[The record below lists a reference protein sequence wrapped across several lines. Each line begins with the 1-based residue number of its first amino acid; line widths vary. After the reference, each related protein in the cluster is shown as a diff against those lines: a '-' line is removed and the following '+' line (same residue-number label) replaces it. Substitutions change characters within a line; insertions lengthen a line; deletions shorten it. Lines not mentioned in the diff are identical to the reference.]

1 LALNTPAGPSSDWVE
16 RKITKPSGRET
27 RPPAASRM
35 MASARGRLPNTQ
47 SSSTRTKAAFL
58 PETTSV
64 SAATTFSTAWVVR
77 WVIWRRC
84 SWMCSRSRSLGSA
97 RIMSRAGKKAL
108 LATSRVGASSRS
120 SAERRQLRT
129 RAVTMMPAAM
139 VDLEFFLLISR
150 KNSRI
155 SRRPAAAS

>member
-1 LALNTPAGPSSDWVE
+1 VE

-27 RPPAASRM
+27 RPPVASRI
-35 MASARGRLPNTQ
+35 MASALGRLPNTQ

-64 SAATTFSTAWVVR
+64 SAATTLSTALVRR

-84 SWMCSRSRSLGSA
+84 SWMCSRSVSFSSA
-97 RIMSRAGKKAL
+97 RTMSRAGLKQL
-108 LATSRVGASSRS
+108 LAASRVGASSSS
-120 SAERRQLRT
+120 SADIRQLRT
-129 RAVTMMPAAM
+129 RAVTMMPAAI

-155 SRRPAAAS
+155 RRRPAAAS